1 MTKSNSMSA
10 EDVRNGLREIEA
22 AAAKAP
28 PSEQDN
34 IVQYRKMY
42 VRMARICR
50 TLEKQMLRE
59 ERPGRPAK
67 INRNDVYALS
77 TAYSQMREIIADV
90 RTITDQSSQVTD
102 ISLTVLEPMRSSLS
116 TLLVNVNYQLDSLI
130 RDIAPEK
137 QLDRAQAAIRALIT
151 DMSKYMDARI
161 SEANEGVS
169 RVLLAP
175 QETLPSTKRR
185 RR

>member
-1 MTKSNSMSA
+1 
-10 EDVRNGLREIEA
+10 
-22 AAAKAP
+22 
-28 PSEQDN
+28 
-34 IVQYRKMY
+34 
-42 VRMARICR
+42 
-50 TLEKQMLRE
+50 
-59 ERPGRPAK
+59 
-67 INRNDVYALS
+67 
-77 TAYSQMREIIADV
+77 
-90 RTITDQSSQVTD
+90 
-102 ISLTVLEPMRSSLS
+102 
-116 TLLVNVNYQLDSLI
+116 VNVNYQLDSLI